1 MALYSYSLTQWR
13 RKATKEKKSYKNS
26 TKNTPVQ
33 SEQKYKLQLAE
44 KIELMIKRMRWKT
57 IMYDTGCK

>member
-1 MALYSYSLTQWR
+1 M
-13 RKATKEKKSYKNS
+13 KEKKSYKNS